1 MSPSG
6 ILYIVATPIGHLE
19 DISLRAL
26 SILKSVHAIYAEDT
40 RHSHRLLSHYLIQT
54 PVKSLHQ
61 HNERAQI
68 QEILSR
74 LKAGENLALISDA
87 GTPLI
92 SDPGFPLVHAARSA
106 GLTIAPI
113 PGACA
118 AIAALSASG
127 LATDAFIFQGF
138 LPAKREAKR
147 KILEQFQHEKK
158 VIIFYESCHRII
170 ETLED
175 MLTVFGNDRKVAFA
189 RELTKQF
196 ETLHVASLREMMTF
210 VTGDQHQQKGEI
222 VLILDKAEENT
233 DISPEIITLLQTL
246 CEELPLNQACKI
258 AARLTG
264 KKKNQLYTLA
274 MAFRKEST

>member
-1 MSPSG
+1 MLTSG
-6 ILYIVATPIGHLE
+6 TLYIVATPIGHLD
-19 DISLRAL
+19 DISIRAL
-26 SILKSVHAIYAEDT
+26 NILKSVHGIYAEDT
-40 RHSHRLLSHYLIQT
+40 RHSQRLLFHYSIQT
-54 PVKSLHQ
+54 PLKSLHQ
-61 HNERAQI
+61 HNEREQI

-74 LKAGENLALISDA
+74 LKQGQHLALISDA

-92 SDPGFPLVHAARSA
+92 SDPGFPLVHAAQSA
-106 GLTIAPI
+106 GFSVSPI

-147 KILEQFQHEKK
+147 KLLENFQHEKK
-158 VIIFYESCHRII
+158 VVIFYESCHRIV

-175 MLTVFGNDRKVAFA
+175 MQIILGSDRKIAFA

-196 ETLHVASLREMMTF
+196 ETIQLAPLSEMINF
-210 VTGDQHQQKGEI
+210 VSRDPNQQKGEI
-222 VLILDKAEENT
+222 VLILDKAQENT
-233 DISPEIITLLQTL
+233 DITPEITTLLKTL

-258 AARLTG
+258 VARLTG

-274 MAFRKEST
+274 TTFRKESL